1 MKKRV
6 VFFITMII
14 ICTSFLMFS
23 NKIQATDKTLN
34 SSIEEEKTEIKQGE
48 ETSIILKIDSDEQIN
63 AFQAKINYDNNIWE
77 ELDENSFETK
87 KGWES
92 LKYNKENNEFIVIN
106 KQEETN
112 KEILKIN
119 LKAKNSASVG
129 KTEITID
136 GITAS
141 DSKTEFEN
149 EKLSKEISI
158 KVNESLIEKPS
169 NPGNTIENTTGD
181 NTNNTVENTTTG
193 NITDNTVGNTTTGN
207 TTGNKLENT
216 TTGNNTGN
224 SDKNTINDIT
234 ENNSVK
240 NELENN
246 QQNNIINS
254 NKNNSTDES
263 KSTNKTEENLPKMF
277 PKTGASRTIL
287 LVIIILAILAIILYY
302 KNKKIGKT
310 MIMLIICGILIN
322 QSTVFA
328 ASEIFVGDINQS
340 YR

>member
-34 SSIEEEKTEIKQGE
+34 SSIEVEKTEIKQGE
-48 ETSIILKIDSDEQIN
+48 ETFIILKIDSDEQIN
-63 AFQAKINYDNNIWE
+63 AFKAKINYDSNIWE

-106 KQEETN
+106 KQDETN

-119 LKAKNSASVG
+119 LKAKNSANVG

-136 GITAS
+136 EITAS
-141 DSKTEFEN
+141 DSKTEFGN

-193 NITDNTVGNTTTGN
+193 NITDNTVGNTTTEN
-207 TTGNKLENT
+207 TTGNTVKNT
-216 TTGNNTGN
+216 TIDNTSNNTTAYAE
-224 SDKNTINDIT
+224 S
-234 ENNSVK
+234 
-240 NELENN
+240 N
-246 QQNNIINS
+246 Q
-254 NKNNSTDES
+254 
-263 KSTNKTEENLPKMF
+263 F
-277 PKTGASRTIL
+277 
-287 LVIIILAILAIILYY
+287 
-302 KNKKIGKT
+302 
-310 MIMLIICGILIN
+310 
-322 QSTVFA
+322 
-328 ASEIFVGDINQS
+328 
-340 YR
+340 